1 MYKYLIYFIFFYITL
16 TGFIIT
22 VAGTISLL
30 IGMNLIY
37 YKMFII
43 TIPICLFTAAIY
55 RIIEIGKLK

>member
-1 MYKYLIYFIFFYITL
+1 MYKYFIYFMFFYITL

-22 VAGTISLL
+22 VAGTVSLL
-30 IGMNLIY
+30 ISMNLIH

-43 TIPICLFTAAIY
+43 TIPICIFTSTIY

>member
-1 MYKYLIYFIFFYITL
+1 MFFYIAL

-30 IGMNLIY
+30 IGMNLIH

-43 TIPICLFTAAIY
+43 TIPVCLFTSGMY
-55 RIIEIGKLK
+55 RIIEIGELKQFYIKK